1 MKLAIISHTE
11 HYKDHDRNIVGWGP
25 TITEINHLAKDFEKI
40 YHVAFF
46 HSEEAPPSSLA
57 YTAANI
63 EFVPLPP
70 SGGRDFRSKMTV
82 LTNLPQTISVVR
94 EVLNKVDVFQFR
106 APVGI
111 GVYLIPYLTLF
122 SSKKGWFKYAGNW
135 SQEHPPLGYKIQ
147 RHFLQRQKRKVT
159 INGKWP
165 DQPKQ
170 CLTFENPCLTLAE
183 RAEGLEIVRQ
193 KQYVP
198 KFTFCFVGRLED
210 EKGVQR
216 ILDAFTQNVYTYF
229 VNEIHLI
236 GNGPKR
242 EDYEVQVREK
252 NIPVQFH
259 GFLSRNE
266 VFAIYKRSHFLLLPS
281 TASEGFPKVIAEA
294 MNYGCI
300 PVVSQISSIGQYIHT
315 SNGYLVHPPTADILK
330 QILNHI
336 FREENE
342 QGLSEKAHK
351 SYEVAKDFT
360 FEHYRKRI
368 QLEIIP
374 HDKKD

>member
-1 MKLAIISHTE
+1 
-11 HYKDHDRNIVGWGP
+11 
-25 TITEINHLAKDFEKI
+25 
-40 YHVAFF
+40 
-46 HSEEAPPSSLA
+46 
-57 YTAANI
+57 
-63 EFVPLPP
+63 
-70 SGGRDFRSKMTV
+70 MTLV
-82 LTNLPQTISVVR
+82 
-94 EVLNKVDVFQFR
+94 
-106 APVGI
+106 
-111 GVYLIPYLTLF
+111 
-122 SSKKGWFKYAGNW
+122 
-135 SQEHPPLGYKIQ
+135 
-147 RHFLQRQKRKVT
+147 
-159 INGKWP
+159 
-165 DQPKQ
+165 
-170 CLTFENPCLTLAE
+170 E
-183 RAEGLEIVRQ
+183 RAEGLKIVKQ

-216 ILDAFTQNVYTYF
+216 ILDAFTQSVCTQF
-229 VNEIHLI
+229 VNSVHLI

-242 EDYEVQVREK
+242 EDYEAQVKEK

-259 GFLSRNE
+259 GFLSREE
-266 VFAIYKRSHFLLLPS
+266 VFAIYKNSHFLLLPS

-300 PVVSQISSIGQYIHT
+300 PIVSQISSIGQYIHT
-315 SNGYLVHPPTADILK
+315 SNGYLIHPPTAETLK

-342 QGLSEKAHK
+342 QELNEKALK
-351 SYEVAKDFT
+351 AYEVATDFT